1 MRAIWIVPVITS
13 ILILGTFTLVNSFSV
28 PDSQKST
35 NQILEEY
42 GKIPL
47 SFEQNLGQTD
57 SQVKFLSRGS
67 GYTIFFTPDDVV
79 MSLRSTSEDSSN
91 QYITIEMSL
100 IGVNPAQIT
109 GLEKQAGISNY
120 FIGNDPQKW
129 YTDIPNYA
137 NIKYTDVYSG
147 IDLVYYGNQQKL
159 EYDFVVAPGADPQNI
174 LFEING
180 ADKLILDEGGNLIIE
195 TTDGQLI
202 QHAPI
207 IYQEINGKRQ
217 VIDGGY
223 KLEENR
229 IGFYIS
235 DYDNTLPLV
244 IDPVLVYSTYL
255 GGSNNDGGR
264 AIAVDSSDNA
274 YVTGNTRSTNFPTKN
289 PIQAAH
295 AGGVFDAFVT
305 KINAAGNAHVY
316 STYLGGSGGD
326 FGFSI
331 AVDSS
336 RNAYVTGET
345 QSTNFP
351 TKNPIQ
357 AAHAGGGD
365 TFVTKINAAGNA
377 HAYSTYLGGSSDDSG
392 RGIAVD
398 SSGNAYVTGPT
409 GSTNFPTKNPIQ
421 AANAGSGDVYVTKI
435 NAAGNA
441 HAYSTYLGGSG
452 LEIGSNIAVDSS
464 RNAYVTGETQSTDFP
479 TTNPIQ
485 AAHAGGVF
493 DAFVTKIN
501 AAGNAHAYSTYL
513 GGSNNDGGRD
523 IAVDLSGNAYVIGET
538 LSTNFPTTNPIQ
550 AALAGDTDSFVLK
563 IREVDTVSPVITLN
577 GDPTVTL
584 KVGIDTY
591 TELGVTVT
599 DDDPAYTGTVTIGG
613 DTVDPNTVGT
623 YIVTYNA
630 PADPSGNPAAQV
642 TRTINVVDTTDTD
655 GDGVTDSDE
664 VNVYGTDPL
673 DVDTDGDSL
682 EDGWEIFGI
691 DANSDGTIDLDL
703 SSLGADP
710 LHKDI
715 FVEVDFMQLH
725 QPNADAMNDLVTA
738 FAISPVSN
746 PDGLNGI
753 NLHIQVDNAMAH
765 INCIT
770 VWSGFDSLKS
780 ALFGTSSQRADPN
793 ASNILAAKRLVY
805 HYGLFV
811 HGQCN
816 TGYSGIGERPGDD
829 FIISRGNSAAGHN
842 SLINGRTQDAGIF
855 MHEIGHN
862 FGLRH
867 GGGDIVNCKP
877 NYLSTMKYNRMYPV
891 YIPDRPLDYSREKID
906 DLVESNLDESKGV
919 PSTSGLKTM
928 YGPHIFPDISY
939 KISLTGIAIDW
950 NRDGDSEDSG
960 VMADINLFVGIPDCS
975 VAGLQTL
982 TGFNDWSNL
991 VYNFRTTN
999 NFAPAEHQDPLDTP
1013 ELTNEEIKAMQ
1024 TMHVESLDQAI
1035 QNLSDESFTK
1045 PKVADARKKAFHNK
1059 LQAVTAMILA
1069 DEFLDAID
1077 KLTHDIRTKMDGSVG
1092 GNLKND
1098 WIDPEA
1104 QAELI
1109 EILDNFVATLE
1120 KWLE

>member
-377 HAYSTYLGGSSDDSG
+377 HVYSTYLGGSSDDTG

-441 HAYSTYLGGSG
+441 HAYSTFLGGSG

-591 TELGVTVT
+591 TELGATVT

-1092 GNLKND
+1092 GNPKND

>member
-1 MRAIWIVPVITS
+1 M
-13 ILILGTFTLVNSFSV
+13 
-28 PDSQKST
+28 
-35 NQILEEY
+35 Y
-42 GKIPL
+42 
-47 SFEQNLGQTD
+47 
-57 SQVKFLSRGS
+57 
-67 GYTIFFTPDDVV
+67 
-79 MSLRSTSEDSSN
+79 
-91 QYITIEMSL
+91 
-100 IGVNPAQIT
+100 
-109 GLEKQAGISNY
+109 
-120 FIGNDPQKW
+120 
-129 YTDIPNYA
+129 
-137 NIKYTDVYSG
+137 
-147 IDLVYYGNQQKL
+147 
-159 EYDFVVAPGADPQNI
+159 
-174 LFEING
+174 
-180 ADKLILDEGGNLIIE
+180 
-195 TTDGQLI
+195 
-202 QHAPI
+202 
-207 IYQEINGKRQ
+207 
-217 VIDGGY
+217 
-223 KLEENR
+223 
-229 IGFYIS
+229 
-235 DYDNTLPLV
+235 
-244 IDPVLVYSTYL
+244 
-255 GGSNNDGGR
+255 
-264 AIAVDSSDNA
+264 
-274 YVTGNTRSTNFPTKN
+274 
-289 PIQAAH
+289 
-295 AGGVFDAFVT
+295 VT
-305 KINAAGNAHVY
+305 KINAAGNAHV
-316 STYLGGSGGD
+316 
-326 FGFSI
+326 
-331 AVDSS
+331 
-336 RNAYVTGET
+336 
-345 QSTNFP
+345 
-351 TKNPIQ
+351 
-357 AAHAGGGD
+357 
-365 TFVTKINAAGNA
+365 
-377 HAYSTYLGGSSDDSG
+377 
-392 RGIAVD
+392 
-398 SSGNAYVTGPT
+398 
-409 GSTNFPTKNPIQ
+409 
-421 AANAGSGDVYVTKI
+421 
-435 NAAGNA
+435 
-441 HAYSTYLGGSG
+441 YSTYLGGSG

-563 IREVDTVSPVITLN
+563 IREVDTVPPVITLN

-591 TELGVTVT
+591 TELGATVT

-765 INCIT
+765 FNCIT

-805 HYGLFV
+805 HYGLFL

-816 TGYSGIGERPGDD
+816 TSYSGIGERPGDD

-842 SLINGRTQDAGIF
+842 SQINGRTQDAGIF

-867 GGGDIVNCKP
+867 GGGDSVNCKP
-877 NYLSTMKYNRMYPV
+877 NYLSTMKYNRMYPA

-960 VMADINLFVGIPDCS
+960 VMADINLFVGLTDCS

-982 TGFNDWSNL
+982 TGFDDWSNL
-991 VYNFRTTN
+991 VYNFRTTS
-999 NFAPAEHQDPLDTP
+999 NFAPAEHQDPLDIP

-1024 TMHVESLDQAI
+1024 TLHIESLDQAI
-1035 QNLSDESFTK
+1035 QNLPDESFTK

-1069 DEFLDAID
+1069 DEFQDAID

-1092 GNLKND
+1092 GNPKND
-1098 WIDPEA
+1098 WIVPEA
-1104 QAELI
+1104 QTELI

>member
-1 MRAIWIVPVITS
+1 MYRRNVLGMKGQWAILVIVGFFIFSLTIFALIVNEATAQTVPEIEWIRQFGSSASDFGFGISVDDSGVYVVGDTKGALPGKSFAGGFNDAFVRKYDTAGTEIWTRQFGTSDNDALRAVAVDSTGVYVAGDTGGSLPGQTNSGSATDAFVRKYDVGGTEVWTRQFGVSVFVTGNAIDVDATGVYVAGSVLLGALPSETNQGLFDAFVRKYDTNGNEVWTRQFGGVNEDHARAISVGTSGVYVGGEIDCLSADPSLCDVFIRKYDTAGTEIWTRQFGTAVLDVATGIFSDTTGVYIVGLTEGTLPGQTSTGFRDGFVKKYDTAGTEVWTRQFGGTSSGALRGISGDTSGVYVAGITAPGQLSSLADVLIRKYDTAGTEIWTKQFGSSGGDQAFDISIHNSGLYVVGQTSGTLPGQTS
-13 ILILGTFTLVNSFSV
+13 IGDGDAFVAKLDTVPPLITL
-28 PDSQKST
+28 T
-35 NQILEEY
+35 
-42 GKIPL
+42 
-47 SFEQNLGQTD
+47 
-57 SQVKFLSRGS
+57 
-67 GYTIFFTPDDVV
+67 
-79 MSLRSTSEDSSN
+79 
-91 QYITIEMSL
+91 
-100 IGVNPAQIT
+100 
-109 GLEKQAGISNY
+109 
-120 FIGNDPQKW
+120 
-129 YTDIPNYA
+129 
-137 NIKYTDVYSG
+137 
-147 IDLVYYGNQQKL
+147 
-159 EYDFVVAPGADPQNI
+159 GADPQPI
-174 LFEING
+174 ELGDPYTELG
-180 ADKLILDEGGNLIIE
+180 ATAIDDF
-195 TTDGQLI
+195 DGDLT
-202 QHAPI
+202 
-207 IYQEINGKRQ
+207 GS
-217 VIDGGY
+217 ID
-223 KLEENR
+223 
-229 IGFYIS
+229 IDIS
-235 DYDNTLPLV
+235 
-244 IDPVLVYSTYL
+244 
-255 GGSNNDGGR
+255 
-264 AIAVDSSDNA
+264 AVDTNTPGS
-274 YVTGNTRSTNFPTKN
+274 YIVTYNVN
-289 PIQAAH
+289 
-295 AGGVFDAFVT
+295 
-305 KINAAGNAHVY
+305 
-316 STYLGGSGGD
+316 
-326 FGFSI
+326 
-331 AVDSS
+331 
-336 RNAYVTGET
+336 
-345 QSTNFP
+345 
-351 TKNPIQ
+351 
-357 AAHAGGGD
+357 
-365 TFVTKINAAGNA
+365 
-377 HAYSTYLGGSSDDSG
+377 
-392 RGIAVD
+392 D
-398 SSGNAYVTGPT
+398 SSGNAAAQVTRT
-409 GSTNFPTKNPIQ
+409 
-421 AANAGSGDVYVTKI
+421 I
-435 NAAGNA
+435 N
-441 HAYSTYLGGSG
+441 
-452 LEIGSNIAVDSS
+452 V
-464 RNAYVTGETQSTDFP
+464 
-479 TTNPIQ
+479 
-485 AAHAGGVF
+485 
-493 DAFVTKIN
+493 
-501 AAGNAHAYSTYL
+501 
-513 GGSNNDGGRD
+513 
-523 IAVDLSGNAYVIGET
+523 
-538 LSTNFPTTNPIQ
+538 
-550 AALAGDTDSFVLK
+550 
-563 IREVDTVSPVITLN
+563 VDTTVPVITLN

-584 KVGIDTY
+584 EVGIDTY
-591 TELGVTVT
+591 TELGATVT
-599 DDDPAYTGTVTIGG
+599 DNDPAYTGTVTIGG

-630 PADPSGNPAAQV
+630 PADPSGNPAAQI

-691 DANSDGTIDLDL
+691 DANSDGTIDL
-703 SSLGADP
+703 SLGADP

-746 PDGLNGI
+746 PDGLDGI

-765 INCIT
+765 FNCIT

-780 ALFGTSSQRADPN
+780 ALFGTTSERADPN

-829 FIISRGNSAAGHN
+829 FIISKGNSAAGHN
-842 SLINGRTQDAGIF
+842 SQINGRTQDAGIF

-867 GGGDIVNCKP
+867 GGGDNVNCKP
-877 NYLSTMKYNRMYPV
+877 NYLSTMKYNRMYPT

-960 VMADINLFVGIPDCS
+960 VMADINLFVGLTDCS

-991 VYNFRTTN
+991 VYNFRTTS
-999 NFAPAEHQDPLDTP
+999 NFDPAAHQDPLDTP

-1024 TMHVESLDQAI
+1024 TLHIESLDQAI
-1035 QNLSDESFTK
+1035 QNLPDESFTK

-1092 GNLKND
+1092 GNPKND

-1120 KWLE
+1120 KWVEPPPDPPTPEDPPAKVEICHKGKTMSVSEKSADKHIVKHGDTEGACE